1 VPHSSSGL
9 GTWDFHSEPAT
20 LITLKWSGQCDLDS
34 GRVFFLVLVFFCSAK
49 WAVVVVVV
57 ADQEDRFTVFRFLVC
72 VDLAQSF
79 HG

>member
-1 VPHSSSGL
+1 VIWILAG
-9 GTWDFHSEPAT
+9 
-20 LITLKWSGQCDLDS
+20 
-34 GRVFFLVLVFFCSAK
+34 FFGFSLVFFCSAK

-57 ADQEDRFTVFRFLVC
+57 ADREDRFTVFRFLVC